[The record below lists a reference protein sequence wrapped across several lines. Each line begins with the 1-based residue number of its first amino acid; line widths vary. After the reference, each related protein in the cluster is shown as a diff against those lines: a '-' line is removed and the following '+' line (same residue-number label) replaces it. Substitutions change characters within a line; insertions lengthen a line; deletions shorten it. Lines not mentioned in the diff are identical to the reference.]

1 MVLFAETEI
10 PYPLPLVFS
19 TYRDRL
25 AEIVPYLPN
34 IESIQVKERSDDENI
49 SYLVNAWTSKSD
61 IPTLVQ
67 KFLKTN
73 AFRWT
78 DRAEWNA
85 SQWICSW
92 SVQTEVF
99 PGLVECWGT
108 TSFVD
113 ASSATCIR
121 IDGELHLYLEKL
133 HVPRFLANTLRP
145 LIEKFVVN
153 SLKPNLLSAGEGV
166 GKFLLAEPVTK
177 PAS

>member
-25 AEIVPYLPN
+25 EEIVPYLPN
-34 IESIQVKERSDDENI
+34 IECIQVQQRSENENI
-49 SYLVNAWTSKSD
+49 AYLVNAWTSKRD
-61 IPTLVQ
+61 LPLLVQ
-67 KFLKTN
+67 KFLKTD

-85 SQWICSW
+85 SRWICSW
-92 SVQTEVF
+92 SVQTEIF

-113 ASSATCIR
+113 VSSTTRIR
-121 IDGELHLYLEKL
+121 IDGELQLHLEKL
-133 HVPRFLANTLRP
+133 HVPRFLANSLQP

-153 SLKPNLLSAGEGV
+153 ALKPNLLSAGEGV
-166 GKFLLAEPVTK
+166 GKFLLNHAN
-177 PAS
+177 